1 MTDLTAQERLQP
13 SLLDRLTDTDPEN
26 KSEPR
31 ERRVLSFQRLKAGV
45 LRDLAWLLSTGYLET
60 FEDLEA
66 HPYARNSV
74 VNYGLP
80 DLTGSSVANMD
91 PGRLEKIVR
100 EAIVK
105 FEPRINP
112 RTLKV
117 SVSVDRGR
125 MHRNAMMFR
134 IEGELWAQP
143 APLALSLRTELDLES
158 GNVDVREG

>member
-1 MTDLTAQERLQP
+1 MTDLTSQERLQP
-13 SLLDRLTDTDPEN
+13 SLLDRLTDLDPEN

-31 ERRVLSFQRLKAGV
+31 ERRVLSLQRLKAGV
-45 LRDLAWLLSTGYLET
+45 LRDLAWLLSTGHLET

-66 HPYARNSV
+66 YPHARNSV

-80 DLTGSSVANMD
+80 DLTGVSVANMD
-91 PGRLEKIVR
+91 PTRLEKVVR
-100 EAIVK
+100 EAIIK

-117 SVSVDRGR
+117 SVSIDRAR
-125 MHRNAMMFR
+125 MHRNAMTFR

-143 APLALSLRTELDLES
+143 APLSLSLRTELDLET
-158 GNVDVREG
+158 GNVDVREN

>member
-26 KSEPR
+26 RSEPR

-66 HPYARNSV
+66 YPHARSSV

-80 DLTGSSVANMD
+80 DLTGVSVANMD
-91 PGRLEKIVR
+91 SARLEKVVR
-100 EAIVK
+100 EAIVR
-105 FEPRINP
+105 FEPRINQ

-117 SVSVDRGR
+117 QVTVDRDR
-125 MHRNAMMFR
+125 MHRNAMTFR

-143 APLALSLRTELDLES
+143 VPLSLLLRTELDLET

>member
-66 HPYARNSV
+66 HPHARNSV

-80 DLTGSSVANMD
+80 DLTGVSVANMD
-91 PGRLEKIVR
+91 SARLEKIVR

-105 FEPRINP
+105 FEPRINQ

-117 SVSVDRGR
+117 QVTVDRGR
-125 MHRNAMMFR
+125 MHRNAMTFR

-143 APLALSLRTELDLES
+143 APLSLLLRTELDLET
-158 GNVDVREG
+158 GNVDVRES